1 MARSG
6 TPGRDAALIAALLGG
21 ATVEDA
27 AGTAGLSRRTAFRRL
42 DDPTF
47 RQALAEAKRAR
58 LARVVDVLTAG
69 SVTAVGTLVAL
80 LEPGT
85 PASVRHAAARTILE
99 VDERRRQQATVDGGL
114 DAIEALLAHEA
125 VR

>member
-58 LARVVDVLTAG
+58 LARVVDVLAAG
-69 SVTAVGTLVAL
+69 SVTAVGWLSSWPM
-80 LEPGT
+80 PGCWH
-85 PASVRHAAARTILE
+85 ASA
-99 VDERRRQQATVDGGL
+99 RRRRICAGRPIDCHCGTWP
-114 DAIEALLAHEA
+114 
-125 VR
+125 RRTS

>member
-27 AGTAGLSRRTAFRRL
+27 ASTAGLSRRTAFRRL

-47 RQALAEAKRAR
+47 RQALAEAKQAR
-58 LARVVDVLTAG
+58 LARVVEVMVRSG
-69 SVTAVGTLVAL
+69 GGTTMKQEARLSRDRA
-80 LEPGT
+80 PG
-85 PASVRHAAARTILE
+85 
-99 VDERRRQQATVDGGL
+99 
-114 DAIEALLAHEA
+114 
-125 VR
+125 